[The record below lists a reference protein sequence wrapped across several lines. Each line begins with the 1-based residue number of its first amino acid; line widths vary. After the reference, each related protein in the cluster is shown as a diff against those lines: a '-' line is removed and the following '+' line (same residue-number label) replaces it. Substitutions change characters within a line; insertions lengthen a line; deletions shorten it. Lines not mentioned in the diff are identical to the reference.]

1 MSTDLP
7 HILLILTDQQQAAM
21 LGSAGHPTLRT
32 PAMDRLAAEG
42 VRFSRAFCTSP
53 HCSPSR
59 SSLLTGL
66 YPHHTTVLG
75 NIPETTFGPAQL
87 PLRLPSMGALL
98 RATGYRTAYFGKWHL
113 GVANDPT
120 ANPLAYGFEQFTP
133 PSRRASEVESEDGL
147 AEAAAA
153 HVAGY
158 HDPEPLFL
166 VASFNDPHGVYALPR
181 VRQPLATDGIRL
193 PASFDDDLA
202 GKPAAQRL
210 YRDEDQPAALPL
222 DEPTARRYLAWYA
235 HMVERADGYLG
246 RILAALDGRP
256 DLAQRTIVVFAS
268 DHGDLACAH
277 RLPFKGPCMYEEL
290 MRVPLL
296 LRGPG
301 IAEGQVHD
309 EMVTLADL
317 LPTICDLTGIAP
329 PAVDGTSLTPLLG
342 PAAPAVRWREA
353 VIGQYHGK
361 QRWCCPIRMLRTTRH
376 KLVVYRDG
384 ARELY
389 DLLDDPAERRNR
401 AGEPA
406 HAAVEAELER
416 QLGAWM
422 AAHGDHFER
431 SQPTDRFGHVI
442 GVSP

>member
-1 MSTDLP
+1 MPTDRP

-21 LGSAGHPTLRT
+21 LGSAGHPALQT

-53 HCSPSR
+53 QCSPSR
-59 SSLLTGL
+59 SSLMTGL
-66 YPHHTTVLG
+66 YPHHTTVMG

-87 PLRLPSMGALL
+87 PTHLPTLGSLL
-98 RATGYRTAYFGKWHL
+98 QAAGYRTAYFGKWHL
-113 GVANDPT
+113 GTANDST
-120 ANPLAYGFEQFTP
+120 ANPLAYGFEQFVP
-133 PSRRASEVESEDGL
+133 PTRLGSEVEGEEGL
-147 AEAAAA
+147 ATAAAA
-153 HVAGY
+153 HIAGY
-158 HDPEPLFL
+158 HDPQPLFL

-181 VRQPLATDGIRL
+181 VRLPLATDGIRL
-193 PASFDDDLA
+193 PESFDDDLA
-202 GKPAAQRL
+202 RKPAAQRL

-235 HMVERADGYLG
+235 TMVERADGYLD
-246 RILAALDGRP
+246 RILTALDDRS
-256 DLAQRTIVVFAS
+256 DLAQRTVVIFAS

-277 RLPFKGPCMYEEL
+277 RLPFKGPCMYDEL

-301 IAEGQVHD
+301 IAAGKVCD

-317 LPTICDLTGIAP
+317 LPTICDLTGTRP
-329 PAVDGTSLTPLLG
+329 PAVDGASLAPLLH
-342 PAAPAVRWREA
+342 PAALAVPWRQA

-376 KLVVYRDG
+376 KLVVYREG

-389 DLLDDPAERRNR
+389 DLRHDPDERCNL
-401 AGEPA
+401 AGQPG
-406 HAAVEAELER
+406 HAALEADLAH
-416 QLGAWM
+416 QLSAWM
-422 AAHGDHFER
+422 TANDDHFDR
-431 SQPTDRFGHVI
+431 SQPTDRFGHVK
-442 GVSP
+442 